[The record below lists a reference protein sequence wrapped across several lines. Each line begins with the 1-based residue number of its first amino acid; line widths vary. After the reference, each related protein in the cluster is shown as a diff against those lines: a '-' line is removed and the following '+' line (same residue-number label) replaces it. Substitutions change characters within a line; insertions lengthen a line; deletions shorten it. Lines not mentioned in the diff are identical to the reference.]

1 MEIPVDKMKCIV
13 FDQTARTAFKV
24 VGKYPYAGPISTKQT
39 VRTITEN
46 MRSVPT
52 VILGHPLQ
60 LE

>member
-13 FDQTARTAFKV
+13 FDQTARTAFKE
-24 VGKYPYAGPISTKQT
+24 YPYAGTISTKQT
-39 VRTITEN
+39 VRTIPEN